1 MYNISDLEEM
11 ADDQLQAIA
20 ENMGLKKT
28 NGSDKESLIYK
39 ILDQQAIDLSANAP
53 APAEKKRGRKPKV
66 QQADQEQEK
75 EWLFHMLR

>member
-53 APAEKKRGRKPKV
+53 APAE
-66 QQADQEQEK
+66 
-75 EWLFHMLR
+75 